1 MEQAPKKRLSKGCM
15 VGLIIAGVVFLLVA
29 AFVVTAYLNR
39 DEIARLAIIQS
50 VIQIK
55 SRVVENTDDSV
66 DKDRFVFV
74 ADAFLEHMRNDSTNL
89 NDLALF
95 VQTVKPAIGDEDLDS
110 DDLLLIEQAMMQLYP
125 ELGELQDTILDS
137 SDSILK
143 QESDSTTNKD

>member
-137 SDSILK
+137 SDSTLM
-143 QESDSTTNKD
+143 QGSDSTTNKD